1 MVGRYA
7 ARSGRPLDH
16 WPWFEVFGWWKMAC
30 IVEGVH
36 ARRRKGQ
43 GAGTRSAPL
52 DSIAA
57 RADAFLQVAEHKA
70 RALGL

>member
-7 ARSGRPLDH
+7 ALSGRPLDH
-16 WPWFEVFGWWKMAC
+16 WPWFEVFGWWKMGC

-36 ARRRKGQ
+36 ARRSRGQ
-43 GAGTRSAPL
+43 GAGARSGTL
-52 DSIAA
+52 ESIAA
-57 RADAFLQVAEHKA
+57 RADAFLQVAEQKS